1 LGRLEPANR
10 AAPQERQL
18 TWEAWFTLA
27 VVVLTIILLAR
38 DFTAPSAIVFGAV
51 VALLV
56 AGVLEPHEAFGGF
69 GNPAPITV
77 AALYVVAAGIERTGI
92 LNRIV
97 DLVLGSGGGDRRT
110 LTRLLI
116 PTAAASAFLNNT
128 PIVAMMVPPVSR
140 WTQRMG
146 RSVSRFLMPLSY
158 AAMLGGMVTLIG
170 TSTNVVVSGLLESV
184 GMDPMGFFEISKI
197 GLPVAIGGVALLV
210 LVAPITL
217 PDRRPARRDI
227 EDVREFVVEMTVD
240 TGGPLD
246 GLSVAAAD
254 LRHLAGVFLAQV
266 ERAGETIAPV
276 SPSTVLRG
284 GDRLRFVG
292 NAREVADVHDRAGLT
307 PEAQEHAVAIP
318 TGQHAFFEAVIGDA
332 SPLVGASLKGI
343 GFRQRY
349 QAAVLA
355 IHRAGQRV
363 EGKLGEVRLKTGD
376 TLLVLASPAFQD
388 RWHGSNDF
396 LLVSRFGGPEP
407 ARSQKIV
414 PASIVGLAVVAAAG
428 SGLMPILEASLL
440 GAIAM
445 VVFGVLSPNEART
458 AVDLDVI
465 VVIAAAFGLGEA
477 IGITGLAQRIADG
490 LVAPAESLGPAALVL
505 AVSLATLALTEAIT
519 NNAAA
524 VLMFPVA
531 VAAANDA
538 GADPRAFAIVVAL
551 MASASFL
558 TPIGYQTNTMVWGPG
573 GYRFGDYA
581 RLGTPLTIYAL
592 AVVAVLAPVFWVI

>member
-1 LGRLEPANR
+1 VTADAWITLG
-10 AAPQERQL
+10 
-18 TWEAWFTLA
+18 
-27 VVVLTIILLAR
+27 VVGLTIVLLAR
-38 DFTAPSAIVFGAV
+38 DFTAPAAIVFGAV
-51 VALLV
+51 VVLLV
-56 AGVLEPHEAFGGF
+56 AGVVEPFQAFTGF

-77 AALYVVAAGIERTGI
+77 AALYVVAAGIERTGV

-97 DLVLGSGGGDRRT
+97 DFVLGSGGGERRT
-110 LTRLLI
+110 LTRLLL
-116 PTAAASAFLNNT
+116 PTAGASAFLNNT

-140 WTQRMG
+140 WSQRMG
-146 RSVSRFLMPLSY
+146 RSVSRYLMPLSF

-170 TSTNVVVSGLLESV
+170 TSTNVVVSGLLEAS
-184 GMDPMGFFEISKI
+184 GLEPMGFFELSKI
-197 GLPVAIGGVALLV
+197 GLPVAVGGVALMV
-210 LVAPITL
+210 LLAPITL
-217 PDRRPARRDI
+217 PARRPARQDI
-227 EDVREFVVEMTVD
+227 EDVREFVVEMRVD
-240 TGGPLD
+240 RGGPLD
-246 GLSVAAAD
+246 GLSVADAD
-254 LRHLAGVFLAQV
+254 LRHLAGVFLAQI
-266 ERAGETIAPV
+266 ERNRETIAPV

-307 PEAQEHAVAIP
+307 PESQEHAVAIP
-318 TGQHAFFEAVIGDA
+318 TGRHAFFEAVIGDA
-332 SPLVGASLKGI
+332 SPLVGASLKAI
-343 GFRQRY
+343 GFRDRY

-376 TLLVLASPAFQD
+376 TLLVLAAPAFQD
-388 RWHGSNDF
+388 RWHGTNDF

-407 ARSQKIV
+407 ARSTKIV
-414 PASIVGLAVVAAAG
+414 PATVIGLAVIVGAG
-428 SGLMPILEASLL
+428 SGLLPILEASLI

-445 VVFGVLSPNEART
+445 VVLGVLNPNEARN

-465 VVIAAAFGLGEA
+465 VVIASSFGLGAA
-477 IGITGLAQRIADG
+477 ITGTGLAQRLADG
-490 LVAPAESLGPAALVL
+490 LMGGAEDLGPAAVVL

-531 VAAANDA
+531 IAAAADV
-538 GADPRAFAIVVAL
+538 GADPRAFAFVVAL

-581 RLGTPLTIYAL
+581 RLGAPLTVLTLI
-592 AVVAVLAPVFWVI
+592 VVAVLAPVYWVI